1 MVKLNYKILLSGIG
15 SIQAFLRAESISAK
29 EALNVSLF
37 SLDILAAYKLEEIVA
52 PKEILS
58 CLADYSEVFLTNTP
72 SADFIKSVIKNYPQ
86 KPPSIQRDIS
96 ESNCT
101 EELFKYGII
110 FNENT
115 TDSFAIK
122 PCEELVLSLSSR
134 DLFKSIFW
142 VHAAL
147 SAKRELSE
155 TEALSIKQAVNY
167 INITAESMADAKLK
181 WWLKMANLVPHR
193 ERI

>member
-1 MVKLNYKILLSGIG
+1 MVKLNYKILLSGMG

>member
-1 MVKLNYKILLSGIG
+1 MKLNYKILLSGIG

>member
-86 KPPSIQRDIS
+86 KPPSIHRDIS

-101 EELFKYGII
+101 EELFKYEII